1 MLNVTHHFHTTHL
14 APFFP
19 ALPSDQPLHIW
30 VVGSLGFMRIHQFL
44 LWLGLSFNPLGS
56 AKSHKKSLNVET
68 QFLKY
73 TLRSFPFPQN
83 AITKYKASGKKKNL
97 EYEAAIQVRELT
109 QWEAIESMR
118 GVL

>member
-73 TLRSFPFPQN
+73 TLRSFPFP
-83 AITKYKASGKKKNL
+83 
-97 EYEAAIQVRELT
+97 
-109 QWEAIESMR
+109 
-118 GVL
+118 

>member
-1 MLNVTHHFHTTHL
+1 MLNSTHHFHTTHL

-30 VVGSLGFMRIHQFL
+30 VVGSLRFMRIHQFL
-44 LWLGLSFNPLGS
+44 FWLGLSFNPLGS

-68 QFLKY
+68 RFQNILYDPFLSLKMQ
-73 TLRSFPFPQN
+73 SQN
-83 AITKYKASGKKKNL
+83 IRHQEKKNL

>member
-1 MLNVTHHFHTTHL
+1 MLNITHHFHTTTHL

-30 VVGSLGFMRIHQFL
+30 VVGSLRFMRIHQFL
-44 LWLGLSFNPLGS
+44 FWLGLSFNPLGS

-68 QFLKY
+68 RFQNILYDPFLSLKMQ
-73 TLRSFPFPQN
+73 SQN
-83 AITKYKASGKKKNL
+83 IRHQEKKNL